1 MVLKKY
7 DNMVTSTRKN
17 CSQMFFIY
25 TGAFQNVAGM
35 SPLDFLQQTGLA
47 NRNFIVFRDP
57 YRVAFRRGISE
68 EVNDFPAL
76 LDWQTQYLADLP
88 HVKEIY
94 CLGVS
99 AGGIPAILSGHHHE
113 AKTVWSFGA
122 RPPVEDWA
130 TEYDRQKTR
139 GDTLLGRVQL
149 YGKKLARK
157 LRMLTKTPAK
167 APFRIGVVDTELIK
181 RAAEDLKAAN
191 GKTEYRLY
199 YIPSNLTDVYV
210 HGFLK
215 DSPGAVSMPIEPPP
229 DYPHMYEPGWD
240 HLVLPVLKAKGD
252 LKDLFPP
259 FASA

>member
-1 MVLKKY
+1 MALKKY

-17 CSQMFFIY
+17 CSQMFFIF

-68 EVNDFPAL
+68 EVSDFPAL
-76 LDWQTQYLADLP
+76 LAWQRRYLEDLP
-88 HVKEIY
+88 HVNELY

-99 AGGIPAILSGHHHE
+99 AGGIPAILSGHHHG

-130 TEYDRQKTR
+130 AEYDRQKTS
-139 GDTLLGRVQL
+139 GASFGGRLQL
-149 YGKKLARK
+149 YGKKLARR

-167 APFRIGVVDTELIK
+167 APFRTGFVDTDLVK
-181 RAAEDLKAAN
+181 KAAEDLKSSN

-199 YIPSNLTDVYV
+199 YMESNLTDTYV

-215 DSPGAVSMPIEPPP
+215 DAPGALSLPIEAPP

-252 LKDLFPP
+252 LRDLFPP
-259 FASA
+259 FASV